1 MNLDECLQRI
11 IFLEEEAAA
20 WEEVLEYVTYYIPM
34 IVFPRF
40 KRDRGSQYFEFLC
53 NFADC
58 TAEGA
63 SKSIDIWNQIAFFS
77 QSEEEAANDFA
88 LTNQI
93 RQEIIEEE
101 RESEIER
108 SESEAVRQEKDL
120 LEESKK

>member
-1 MNLDECLQRI
+1 MEA
-11 IFLEEEAAA
+11 EAAA

-53 NFADC
+53 NFADA

-63 SKSIDIWNQIAFFS
+63 SKSIDIWNHIAFFS

-93 RQEIIEEE
+93 KQEIIEEE
-101 RESEIER
+101 RDSEIER
-108 SESEAVRQEKDL
+108 SESEAIREQDDL
-120 LEESKK
+120 GEEHKG